1 MGSLHSGLG
10 FLHSLCHRHL
20 APKWFV
26 VASLIGVG
34 ISLAAF
40 AYLPDYW
47 TFMGAS
53 VVLGVFVAPI
63 NTGMGTL
70 IQVVVPNKKLGRVNG
85 GIGTVTEASTLIS
98 MSMAGVLGAAL
109 GIPTV
114 FVLGGLIC
122 TEMGIASWAL
132 LPGITLKAKVEQA
145 EVETE

>member
-1 MGSLHSGLG
+1 LNRTVLTLTLIAAITMLGVGAVNVLWVVFLKTKFGFEGSELAWRLG
-10 FLHSLCHRHL
+10 VLDIAFAVGMLAASVVTGNFLSHL

-26 VASLIGVG
+26 VGSLTGVG

-47 TFMGAS
+47 TFMAAS

-85 GIGTVTEASTLIS
+85 GI
-98 MSMAGVLGAAL
+98 
-109 GIPTV
+109 
-114 FVLGGLIC
+114 
-122 TEMGIASWAL
+122 
-132 LPGITLKAKVEQA
+132 
-145 EVETE
+145 